1 MKTVTASVQS
11 NIWKLY
17 ALQVCYEAMFIIPVL
32 IPFFQ
37 DNGVTIKQVF
47 FLQGVFALVCM
58 LAEIPTGYL
67 SDRWGRKKTIVAGS
81 VFGLLG
87 MVAYGLSTNFTGFLI
102 GEVLLALLVSFHSGA
117 VQALLY
123 DTLLETGEIP
133 LYRRVAGRQSVLGF
147 MAQAIVSVVGGL
159 MAVYSLRMTVW
170 ATVVPFAIGLVLTF
184 FLQEPKRHKL
194 REEQHLDVM
203 WRVTKQT
210 LFHNVPLRSIVML
223 ASVVGTLTLMLMW
236 FSQPYQEL
244 IHLPLAWFGLTH
256 ATMMISGALASHI
269 AISAERWLDD
279 RMLLLV
285 IAGLIVGSYLG
296 LGLVASF
303 WGMPLLLLGR
313 SMWGAIIPVANDL
326 MNRMTGSDVRAT
338 MLSVQSFA
346 SQLVAG
352 VSLLAVGYAA
362 EVLTLNGAILLT
374 GGVGA
379 TILLALFLSMRNVWH
394 QIPR

>member
-117 VQALLY
+117 VQALMY

-147 MAQAIVSVVGGL
+147 MAQAIVSVLGGL

-184 FLQEPKRHKL
+184 FLQEPRRHQL
-194 REEQHLDVM
+194 REERHLDVM
-203 WRVTKQT
+203 WRVAKQT
-210 LFHNVPLRSIVML
+210 LFHNVPLRSMVML
-223 ASVVGTLTLMLMW
+223 SSVVGTLTLMLMW

-285 IAGLIVGSYLG
+285 IAGLIIGSYLG

-313 SMWGAIIPVANDL
+313 SMWGAIIPVTNDL
-326 MNRMTGSDVRAT
+326 MNRMTGSDIRAT

-346 SQLVAG
+346 SRLVAG

-379 TILLALFLSMRNVWH
+379 IVLLALFLSMRNVWAK
-394 QIPR
+394 IPR